1 MPVPARSPCRG
12 ASLCSS
18 GPMISVLTSLGEGEM
33 LPPDLWWNPG
43 RVSELNT
50 TWASIFVPTGHAI

>member
-1 MPVPARSPCRG
+1 
-12 ASLCSS
+12 
-18 GPMISVLTSLGEGEM
+18 MISVLNSLGEGEM